1 MKRSKCNKN
10 NLMKIILNVII
21 MIINIQS
28 SWPFNTLIQNKVNPF
43 STNVP
48 FTDKPVSWFLLA
60 KCLKNT
66 CARVTF

>member
-28 SWPFNTLIQNKVNPF
+28 SWPFNTLIQNRVNPF
-43 STNVP
+43 LTNVP